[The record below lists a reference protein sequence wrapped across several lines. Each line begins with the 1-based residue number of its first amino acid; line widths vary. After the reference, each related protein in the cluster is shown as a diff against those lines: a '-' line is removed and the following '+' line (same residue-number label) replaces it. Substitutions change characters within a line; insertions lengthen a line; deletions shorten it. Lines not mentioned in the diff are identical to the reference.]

1 MEAKEFGR
9 FIAGMRKEKKMT
21 QAELAEKIHVT
32 DKAVSRWERGLGF
45 PDIQT
50 IEPLAQALGISVLEL
65 MRSER
70 QEKAKEEAAPEIQY
84 TQKEV
89 AEMLQNAGDISRQQK
104 KQDRNAN
111 VIAGFLVIGVAA
123 AAWAAKIVNV
133 GGGLILGGLVAAAFV
148 SLWYFFQNLDDEES
162 RKVYGAASILSIGI
176 LASLVNFVWG
186 DQLAEFIPGGLERKE
201 QIFWTLWYL
210 FVLVMI
216 MFVTLWQYQNT
227 MQNRYKNTGIWRG
240 AQQYAEVL
248 LKRNKNLEN
257 DWLIGDESWREGNK
271 NTFEIRLTYY
281 ADADDAKEG
290 RESEYQY
297 KIHFDD
303 VDGYVIKSEGV
314 PEKEIVFPENK

>member
-123 AAWAAKIVNV
+123 AAGAAKIVKV
-133 GGGLILGGLVAAAFV
+133 VWWQQRLYRCGISSRTSMMKKAGKSMGQHPFCLSAF
-148 SLWYFFQNLDDEES
+148 WHP
-162 RKVYGAASILSIGI
+162 
-176 LASLVNFVWG
+176 W
-186 DQLAEFIPGGLERKE
+186 
-201 QIFWTLWYL
+201 
-210 FVLVMI
+210 
-216 MFVTLWQYQNT
+216 
-227 MQNRYKNTGIWRG
+227 
-240 AQQYAEVL
+240 
-248 LKRNKNLEN
+248 
-257 DWLIGDESWREGNK
+257 
-271 NTFEIRLTYY
+271 
-281 ADADDAKEG
+281 
-290 RESEYQY
+290 
-297 KIHFDD
+297 
-303 VDGYVIKSEGV
+303 
-314 PEKEIVFPENK
+314 

>member
-1 MEAKEFGR
+1 MEVKEFGR

-162 RKVYGAASILSIGI
+162 
-176 LASLVNFVWG
+176 
-186 DQLAEFIPGGLERKE
+186 
-201 QIFWTLWYL
+201 
-210 FVLVMI
+210 
-216 MFVTLWQYQNT
+216 
-227 MQNRYKNTGIWRG
+227 
-240 AQQYAEVL
+240 
-248 LKRNKNLEN
+248 LK
-257 DWLIGDESWREGNK
+257 I
-271 NTFEIRLTYY
+271 
-281 ADADDAKEG
+281 
-290 RESEYQY
+290 
-297 KIHFDD
+297 
-303 VDGYVIKSEGV
+303 
-314 PEKEIVFPENK
+314 

>member
-1 MEAKEFGR
+1 MRRCGNSRRKGHDVEAKEFGR

-123 AAWAAKIVNV
+123 AAWAACKAPAWGNSRAW
-133 GGGLILGGLVAAAFV
+133 AAPAAWAPMRPRCRAAPAV
-148 SLWYFFQNLDDEES
+148 PDSPP
-162 RKVYGAASILSIGI
+162 RAASSRPTR
-176 LASLVNFVWG
+176 APTRSSS
-186 DQLAEFIPGGLERKE
+186 ARRRRC
-201 QIFWTLWYL
+201 TA
-210 FVLVMI
+210 
-216 MFVTLWQYQNT
+216 
-227 MQNRYKNTGIWRG
+227 RSAR
-240 AQQYAEVL
+240 
-248 LKRNKNLEN
+248 
-257 DWLIGDESWREGNK
+257 
-271 NTFEIRLTYY
+271 
-281 ADADDAKEG
+281 
-290 RESEYQY
+290 
-297 KIHFDD
+297 
-303 VDGYVIKSEGV
+303 
-314 PEKEIVFPENK
+314 